1 MTIKEQLLNIIGKG
15 HSNAIPRNELA
26 YRLNISDTDMRQ
38 TIATINLEGNTV
50 IINAEDGR
58 GYYIPE
64 TPEDIDI
71 ALRKNGS
78 RIKKLLAKEEC
89 LQAVKKQMMKGGAL

>member
-1 MTIKEQLLNIIGKG
+1 MLIAQFNQLLFCRSTTSIDTELFQIILPKQFCHFKTGFP
-15 HSNAIPRNELA
+15 I
-26 YRLNISDTDMRQ
+26 
-38 TIATINLEGNTV
+38 GNTV